1 MVEILLSLCLPRD
14 VDSVPVARHI
24 VRHALAEVG
33 VTEDC
38 THDVELALSEACS
51 NVLLHAGPGEE
62 YDVRLELDERSCEL
76 RIVDAGKGFGD
87 AGKGF
92 DVTRGADL
100 DPRAERG
107 RGLGVMSALVDNVR
121 FVTKPTAGT
130 VVHLHKRLAYVD
142 DSLGGRQLSDQD
154 QGS

>member
-14 VDSVPVARHI
+14 ADSVAVARHI

-76 RIVDAGKGFGD
+76 RIVDAGKGFD
-87 AGKGF
+87 A
-92 DVTRGADL
+92 TRSADQ

-107 RGLGVMSALVDNVR
+107 RGFGVMSALVDNVR

-142 DSLGGRQLSDQD
+142 DSLGGRQLSEQD